1 MSNFR
6 PPATPVFES
15 GRIEHASSSSRYS
28 NPSYGVQ
35 RSMSNQSNS
44 SNMST
49 MSQHR
54 VVREETDNKGQK
66 VQLVR
71 SIPEETESTQEIVDN
86 LFQKYTYN
94 YGGVRA
100 NQ

>member
-1 MSNFR
+1 
-6 PPATPVFES
+6 
-15 GRIEHASSSSRYS
+15 
-28 NPSYGVQ
+28 
-35 RSMSNQSNS
+35 
-44 SNMST
+44 MST
-49 MSQHR
+49 MSTHR
-54 VVREETDNKGQK
+54 VVREETDKKGQK

-100 NQ
+100 KQ

>member
-15 GRIEHASSSSRYS
+15 GRLERVSSSSKQ
-28 NPSYGVQ
+28 PSYGIQ
-35 RSMSNQSNS
+35 RSYSTQSNS

-49 MSQHR
+49 MSTHR
-54 VVREETDNKGQK
+54 VVKEETDSKTGTK

-71 SIPEETESTQEIVDN
+71 SIPEEHESTQEIVDK
-86 LFQKYTYN
+86 LFQRYTYN